1 MKWRRRKQQADAKR
15 LDPNFGKS
23 ARKKKK
29 IDNGK
34 KKERESEAHFG
45 NVSLVINRV
54 HQKLVLLADG
64 IKDSEQTISVEINPN
79 LGKKADSGYKK
90 AFKR

>member
-1 MKWRRRKQQADAKR
+1 LVR
-15 LDPNFGKS
+15 
-23 ARKKKK
+23 AREKKK
-29 IDNGK
+29 IDNGKK

-64 IKDSEQTISVEINPN
+64 IKDSE
-79 LGKKADSGYKK
+79 
-90 AFKR
+90 